1 MPRLSRSQF
10 CLALVAGLSFSS
22 LPAAHAQEKG
32 DQEKD
37 ITGTWQGTLDVGG
50 GRSLRT
56 VLKISKDDAKLK
68 GVFYS
73 IDQGGTPIPVTTL
86 TQQGNTIKLSIVA
99 LGGTYEG
106 KLTPD
111 ASEIDGLWTQGSAI
125 PLNLKH
131 VSEAAAWTIPEPPPK
146 IEPMAANADPA
157 FEVATIKPSKPDAQG
172 KGFTVRGTRFAT
184 FNTTLNDL
192 ITFAYGVQSKQ
203 VVGEPGWVD
212 SDKFDIDAKPDTP
225 GTPNDRQLKVMV
237 KKLLVERFQL
247 KFHEDKKEL
256 SVYALVPG
264 KTAPKLTQAAADAGA
279 LPGLFFRGLGQLN
292 VRNATM
298 EDFCGLMQ
306 TTVLDRP
313 VVDQTGLTGRWDFT
327 LNWTPDESQFGGLG
341 VKVPPPSDKA
351 DAPPPL
357 FTAIQEQMGLKLDPT
372 KAQVKVLVIDKVE
385 KPSDN

>member
-10 CLALVAGLSFSS
+10 CLALLAGLSLRG
-22 LPAAHAQEKG
+22 LPNAQA
-32 DQEKD
+32 QEKD

-56 VLKISKDDAKLK
+56 ILKISKDDAKLK
-68 GVFYS
+68 AVFYS
-73 IDQGGTPIPVTTL
+73 IDQGGTPIPVTTI
-86 TQQGNTIKLSIVA
+86 TQQGNIIKFSIVA

-106 KLTPD
+106 KLTAD
-111 ASEIDGLWTQGSAI
+111 AGEIDGLWSQGTAI

-131 VSEAAAWTIPEPPPK
+131 VSDAAAWTIPEPPAK

-172 KGFTVRGTRFAT
+172 KGITLRGGRFAT
-184 FNTTLNDL
+184 FNTSLNDL
-192 ITFAYGVQSKQ
+192 ITFAYGVQAKQ
-203 VVGEPGWVD
+203 VIGQPAWVD
-212 SDKFDIDAKPDTP
+212 TAKFDIDAKPDTP
-225 GTPNDRQLKVMV
+225 GTPNDRQLKVML

-264 KTAPKLTQAAADAGA
+264 KTPAKLTQAAADAGA

-306 TTVLDRP
+306 TAVLDRP

-327 LNWTPDESQFGGLG
+327 LNWTPDESQFVGLG